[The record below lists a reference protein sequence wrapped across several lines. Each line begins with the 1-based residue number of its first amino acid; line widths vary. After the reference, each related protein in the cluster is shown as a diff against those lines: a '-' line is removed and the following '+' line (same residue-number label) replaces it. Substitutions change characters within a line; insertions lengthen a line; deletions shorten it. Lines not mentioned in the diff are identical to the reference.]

1 MWPFSPRLSKE
12 EKETQRLFQ
21 EVCRL
26 RAASFFDTDE
36 KTLTFIRDLVDEA
49 LEEAGVSVGESIGT
63 PLLHLVIALLV
74 AEDFLIDLPE
84 TLASQGGSLTEG
96 VMIRRRLARIQE
108 LLRREDEL
116 LPLWRSTMKNV
127 LVLLLKALPAEALAD
142 PRSDGS
148 VEAPPRLSGSLPL
161 YAMIEDFPVF
171 LEKLM
176 LLVGT
181 PDVQA
186 TDLFDGLLK
195 KFERGIYAA
204 SGIAYEDRLR
214 SKKKIIAPPQYASD
228 NPRELLEV
236 YAGSTPIAPLLAS
249 PITLPIPR
257 SIRFEHTHILAG
269 TGHGKTQLLQYLIDD
284 DLEQGTK
291 ERQSLVIFDPHSDL
305 LSTMSRSFHLGHSA
319 YDGKVIFIDPAD
331 RDFPVH
337 LNLFDSS
344 GMETL
349 PPEVREGVQNNSLDF
364 FEYFFQSF
372 LGSEL
377 TGRQSALFRYVG
389 ILLLS
394 IPGASIHTLRKLM
407 EDGREFQPYMQRLD
421 GTAKLFFETR
431 FFDASLRETKKQV
444 LSRIYGV
451 LSNQTLD
458 RMMSGAGRSLDL
470 YAALQEGSVIF
481 VNTSLTYMGAEA
493 SGIFTRALVALLGQA
508 LLRRSALSPEERT
521 PTFIYLDEAGEVI
534 DPVLTRLLTA
544 VRKYKGAFTFSHQHL
559 GQLGAA
565 ERDGVLTNTSIKLYG
580 GLSHKD
586 AVALAPEM
594 RTSTD
599 FLESRARTEN
609 VTSFA
614 LFAKNVT
621 ETALS
626 FSVPLGYAEKKATL
640 SVAAYEALKEASRAR
655 FPQKSAPITA
665 PVAQA
670 VREETTLIH
679 EAEEEATAMQSV
691 AEDFHSAG
699 VHEDVPPNVVPIR
712 TAAITSLPV
721 IRVKPT
727 GGGGVRHQYLANL
740 LKSTGEGC
748 GFKATLEYE
757 VQDSGRVDVLLSRG
771 EETLF
776 CEISVTTSREHELG
790 NVRKCLDAGGRSI
803 VVLAS
808 TERQRTSLRN
818 HMTTKLLAEE
828 LACVSFLV
836 PEEVSPFFDAFRQ
849 SASVAEPAP
858 TVTRGYTVKSKVKFS
873 SPDEAVARRNAL
885 ARVMSTAH
893 LERKEAA

>member
-12 EKETQRLFQ
+12 EKETQRLFA
-21 EVCRL
+21 EVRRL

-36 KTLTFIRDLVDEA
+36 KAFEFIRELLGEA
-49 LEEAGVSVGESIGT
+49 LEEAGVSVDEAMGT
-63 PLLHLVIALLV
+63 PLLHLVLSLLSS
-74 AEDFLIDLPE
+74 EDFLIDLPE
-84 TLASQGGSLTEG
+84 TLSAQDGSLKEG
-96 VMIRRRLARIQE
+96 VMIRQRLTGIRDM
-108 LLRREDEL
+108 LVREEEL
-116 LPLWRSTMKNV
+116 LPLWRSTMKSV
-127 LVLLLKALPAEALAD
+127 LVLLLQSLPAEALAD
-142 PRSDGS
+142 PRTDGS
-148 VEAPPRLSGSLPL
+148 MEAPPRLSGSLPL
-161 YAMIEDFPVF
+161 CDMIEDFPVF

-176 LLVGT
+176 LLIGT

-228 NPRELLEV
+228 RSRELLDV
-236 YAGSTPIAPLLAS
+236 YAGSTPFVPLLSSAV
-249 PITLPIPR
+249 TLPIPR
-257 SIRFEHTHILAG
+257 SIRFEHTHIVAG

-291 ERQSLVIFDPHSDL
+291 ERQSLVIFDPHGDL
-305 LSTMSRSFHLGHSA
+305 MRTMSRSLHLGHAA
-319 YDGKVIFIDPAD
+319 YQGKVIFIDPTD

-344 GMETL
+344 GMEKL

-407 EDGREFQPYMQRLD
+407 EDGREFQPHMQKLD

-458 RMMSGAGRSLDL
+458 RMMSGNGRSLDL
-470 YAALQEGSVIF
+470 YEALQDGSVIF

-508 LLRRSALSPEERT
+508 LLRRSALHPGDRT
-521 PTFIYLDEAGEVI
+521 PTFVYLDEAGEVI
-534 DPVLTRLLTA
+534 DPVLIRLLTA
-544 VRKYKGAFTFSHQHL
+544 VRKYKGAFTFAHQHM
-559 GQLGAA
+559 GQLGVA

-586 AVALAPEM
+586 ALLLAPEM
-594 RTSTD
+594 RTSAD
-599 FLESRARTEN
+599 FLESRTRKDST
-609 VTSFA
+609 TQFA

-621 ETALS
+621 ETALT
-626 FSVPLGYAEKKATL
+626 FSVPLGFAEKKATL
-640 SVAAYEALKEASRAR
+640 PASFYETMREVSRAR
-655 FPQKSAPITA
+655 FPQVEPTSPLPEVLPEDVPPT
-665 PVAQA
+665 
-670 VREETTLIH
+670 ETT
-679 EAEEEATAMQSV
+679 AEQAPTFDSV
-691 AEDFHSAG
+691 TDVFEVPDVIEDT
-699 VHEDVPPNVVPIR
+699 PPNVVPIR
-712 TAAITSLPV
+712 KAATTSLPV
-721 IRVKPT
+721 VRVKPT
-727 GGGGVRHQYLANL
+727 GGGGVRHQYLASL

-757 VQDSGRVDVLLSRG
+757 VQDSGRVDVLLSRND
-771 EETLF
+771 EILF

-790 NVRKCLDAGGRSI
+790 NVRKCFEAGGTRV

-808 TERQRTSLRN
+808 TERQRTSLRTY
-818 HMTTKLLAEE
+818 MGLKLSADE
-828 LACVSFLV
+828 LPRVTFLV
-836 PEEVSPFFDAFRQ
+836 PEEVENFFESFRQ
-849 SASVAEPAP
+849 VSPTLEAAP

-873 SPDEAVARRNAL
+873 SPDEALARRNAL
-885 ARVMSTAH
+885 ARVMSSAH
-893 LERKEAA
+893 LDRKEAA

>member
-12 EKETQRLFQ
+12 EKETQRLFA
-21 EVCRL
+21 EVRRL

-36 KTLTFIRDLVDEA
+36 KAFEFIRELLGEA
-49 LEEAGVSVGESIGT
+49 LEEAEVSVDEAMGT
-63 PLLHLVIALLV
+63 PLLHLVLSLLSS
-74 AEDFLIDLPE
+74 EDFLIDLPE
-84 TLASQGGSLTEG
+84 TLSTQSGNLKEG

-127 LVLLLKALPAEALAD
+127 LVLLLQSLPTEALAD
-142 PRSDGS
+142 PRTDGS
-148 VEAPPRLSGSLPL
+148 VETPPRLSGSLPL
-161 YAMIEDFPVF
+161 YDMIEDFPVF
-171 LEKLM
+171 LEKIM
-176 LLVGT
+176 LRVGT

-195 KFERGIYAA
+195 KFERGIYGA

-228 NPRELLEV
+228 DPRELLEV
-236 YAGSTPIAPLLAS
+236 YAPGTPFVPLLSSAV
-249 PITLPIPR
+249 TLPIPR
-257 SIRFEHTHILAG
+257 SIRFEHTHIVAG

-291 ERQSLVIFDPHSDL
+291 ERQSLVIFDPHGEL

-319 YDGKVIFIDPAD
+319 YDGKVIFIDPTD

-470 YAALQEGSVIF
+470 YEALQGGSVIF

-534 DPVLTRLLTA
+534 DPVLIRLLTA
-544 VRKYKGAFTFSHQHL
+544 VRKYKGAFTFAHQHM
-559 GQLGAA
+559 GQLGTA

-586 AVALAPEM
+586 ALLLAPEM
-594 RTSTD
+594 RTSAD
-599 FLESRARTEN
+599 FLESRTRKEHTTA
-609 VTSFA
+609 FA

-621 ETALS
+621 ETALT
-626 FSVPLGYAEKKATL
+626 FSVPLGFAEKKSTL
-640 SVAAYEALKEASRAR
+640 PASFYETMREASRAR
-655 FPQKSAPITA
+655 FPQVEP
-665 PVAQA
+665 
-670 VREETTLIH
+670 TTSPLP
-679 EAEEEATAMQSV
+679 EVVPEDVPPTEATAEQAPAFDSV
-691 AEDFHSAG
+691 ADVFEVPDVIEDT
-699 VHEDVPPNVVPIR
+699 PPNVVPLR
-712 TAAITSLPV
+712 KTSPASLPV
-721 IRVKPT
+721 VRVKPT

-790 NVRKCLDAGGRSI
+790 NVRKCFEAGGTRV

-818 HMTTKLLAEE
+818 YMGLMLSADE
-828 LACVSFLV
+828 LSRVTFLV
-836 PEEVSPFFDAFRQ
+836 PEEVESFFEAFRQ
-849 SASVAEPAP
+849 VSPTPEAAP

-873 SPDEAVARRNAL
+873 SPDEALARRNAL
-885 ARVMSTAH
+885 ARVMSSAH
-893 LERKEAA
+893 LDRKEAA

>member
-21 EVCRL
+21 EVRRL

-63 PLLHLVIALLV
+63 PLLHLVVALLF
-74 AEDFLIDLPE
+74 AEDFLTDPPE
-84 TLASQGGSLTEG
+84 PVLSQGVSLTEG
-96 VMIRRRLARIQE
+96 VLIRRRLARIQE
-108 LLRREDEL
+108 LLRREDAL

-127 LVLLLKALPAEALAD
+127 LVLLLHALPAEALAD
-142 PRSDGS
+142 PHTDGS
-148 VEAPPRLSGSLPL
+148 VDAPPRLSGSIPL
-161 YAMIEDFPVF
+161 HDMIGDFPNF
-171 LEKLM
+171 LRRLM
-176 LLVGT
+176 LVVGT
-181 PDVQA
+181 PEVEA
-186 TDLFDGLLK
+186 TDLFGRVLAR
-195 KFERGIYAA
+195 FEQGIYAA

-214 SKKKIIAPPQYASD
+214 SKKKIIAPPEYKSTS
-228 NPRELLEV
+228 PRELLNV
-236 YAGSTPIAPLLAS
+236 YADNTPFVKLLETPVS
-249 PITLPIPR
+249 IGVPTQ
-257 SIRFEHTHILAG
+257 IRFEHTHILAG

-284 DLEQGTK
+284 DLARGTQT
-291 ERQSLVIFDPHSDL
+291 RQSLVIFDPHGDL
-305 LSTMSRSFHLGHSA
+305 MKTMSRSIHLGHPT

-344 GMETL
+344 GMSEL

-458 RMMSGAGRSLDL
+458 RMMSGGGTSLDL

-481 VNTSLTYMGAEA
+481 VNTSLTYMGTEA

-508 LLRRSALSPEERT
+508 LLRRSALNPADRT
-521 PTFIYLDEAGEVI
+521 PTFVYLDEAGEVI

-544 VRKYKGAFTFSHQHL
+544 VRKYKGAFTFAHQHM

-594 RTSTD
+594 RSNTD
-599 FLESRARTEN
+599 FLESLTRTESE
-609 VTSFA
+609 TQFA

-621 ETALS
+621 EKALL

-640 SVAAYEALKEASRAR
+640 PTTLYEAMRAASRAR
-655 FPQKSAPITA
+655 FAHAQAATVTA
-665 PVAQA
+665 PDILPT
-670 VREETTLIH
+670 R
-679 EAEEEATAMQSV
+679 EEEANSIQEVVDGESV
-691 AEDFHSAG
+691 LEHVSR
-699 VHEDVPPNVVPIR
+699 VEETPENVVPIR
-712 TAAITSLPV
+712 KTAGATLPV
-721 IRVKPT
+721 VRLKPT
-727 GGGGVRHQYLANL
+727 GGGGVRHQYLASL
-740 LKSTGEGC
+740 LQSEGESC
-748 GFKATLEYE
+748 GFKATLEHE
-757 VQDSGRVDVLLSRG
+757 VEESGRVDVLLSRG
-771 EETLF
+771 DQKLF

-790 NVRKCLDAGGRSI
+790 NVRKCLDAGGHSI

-818 HMTTKLLAEE
+818 HMTTKLLAGE

-836 PEEVSPFFDAFRQ
+836 PEEVSLFFDAFRQ
-849 SASVAEPAP
+849 AESVAEPAP
-858 TVTRGYTVKSKVKFS
+858 TVTRGYTVKSKVKMS
-873 SPDEAVARRNAL
+873 SPDEALARRNAL
-885 ARVMSTAH
+885 ARVMSTTH
-893 LERKEAA
+893 VERKEAA

>member
-12 EKETQRLFQ
+12 EKETQRLFA
-21 EVCRL
+21 EVRRL

-36 KTLTFIRDLVDEA
+36 KAFEFIRELLGEA
-49 LEEAGVSVGESIGT
+49 LEEAGVSVDEAMGT
-63 PLLHLVIALLV
+63 PLLHLVLSLLSS
-74 AEDFLIDLPE
+74 EDFLIDLPE
-84 TLASQGGSLTEG
+84 TLSAQDGSLKEG
-96 VMIRRRLARIQE
+96 VMIRQRLTGIRDM
-108 LLRREDEL
+108 LVREEEL
-116 LPLWRSTMKNV
+116 LPLWRSTMKSV
-127 LVLLLKALPAEALAD
+127 LVLLLQSLPTEALAD
-142 PRSDGS
+142 PRTDGS

-161 YAMIEDFPVF
+161 CDMIEDFPVF

-176 LLVGT
+176 LLIGT

-214 SKKKIIAPPQYASD
+214 SKKKIIAPPQYARD
-228 NPRELLEV
+228 DPRELLDV
-236 YAGSTPIAPLLAS
+236 YAGSTPFVPLLSSAV
-249 PITLPIPR
+249 TLPIPR
-257 SIRFEHTHILAG
+257 SIRFEHTHIVAG

-291 ERQSLVIFDPHSDL
+291 ERQSLVIFDPHGDL
-305 LSTMSRSFHLGHSA
+305 MRTMSRSIHLSA
-319 YDGKVIFIDPAD
+319 AAYHGKVIFIDPTD

-344 GMETL
+344 GMEKL

-407 EDGREFQPYMQRLD
+407 EDGREFQPYMERLD

-458 RMMSGAGRSLDL
+458 RMMSGTGRSLDL
-470 YAALQEGSVIF
+470 YQALQDGSVIF

-508 LLRRSALSPEERT
+508 LLRRSALHPADRT
-521 PTFIYLDEAGEVI
+521 PTFVYLDEAGEVI
-534 DPVLTRLLTA
+534 DPVLIRLLTA
-544 VRKYKGAFTFSHQHL
+544 VRKYKGAFTFAHQHM

-586 AVALAPEM
+586 ALLLAPEM
-594 RTSTD
+594 RTSAD
-599 FLESRARTEN
+599 FLESRTRKEST
-609 VTSFA
+609 TQFA

-621 ETALS
+621 ETALT
-626 FSVPLGYAEKKATL
+626 FSVPLGFAEKKATL
-640 SVAAYEALKEASRAR
+640 PASFYETMREASRAR
-655 FPQKSAPITA
+655 FPQVEPTSPLPEVVPEDVPLSEKT
-665 PVAQA
+665 V
-670 VREETTLIH
+670 
-679 EAEEEATAMQSV
+679 EEAPASDHVTDV
-691 AEDFHSAG
+691 FEVPDVIEDT
-699 VHEDVPPNVVPIR
+699 PPNVVPLR
-712 TAAITSLPV
+712 KTSSASLPV
-721 IRVKPT
+721 VRVKPT
-727 GGGGVRHQYLANL
+727 GGGGVRHQYLASL
-740 LKSTGEGC
+740 LQSTGESC
-748 GFKATLEYE
+748 GFKASLEYE
-757 VQDSGRVDVLLSRG
+757 VQDSGRVDVLLSRND
-771 EETLF
+771 ETLF

-790 NVRKCLDAGGRSI
+790 NVRKCFEAGGTSV

-818 HMTTKLLAEE
+818 YMGLKLSADE
-828 LACVSFLV
+828 LPRVTFLV
-836 PEEVSPFFDAFRQ
+836 PEEVENFFEAFRQ
-849 SASVAEPAP
+849 VSPTPEAVP

-873 SPDEAVARRNAL
+873 SPDEALARRNAL
-885 ARVMSTAH
+885 ARVMSSAH
-893 LERKEAA
+893 LDRKEAA